1 MRKKMCINQNW
12 QFKKDNTEETV
23 TLPHTWNAQDGQ
35 DGGNDYCRGVC
46 VYTKMIPYPS
56 NFMDEDEI
64 YLEFRGVN
72 ASAEVKVNGKLC
84 GKHDGGYSTFR
95 VNITDALKR
104 DGNQN
109 KIEVLVDNS
118 ANIEVYPQKADFTFY
133 GGIYRDVYLIGVPK
147 NHFEMDYFGT
157 PGIQVTPDIQDRN
170 ASVNIKAYTKGV
182 CDYVKFSIEGVGSI
196 DIIPDEKQAEGILTI
211 PQVHLWNGIED
222 PYLYSVKAEMMIDG
236 ECVDEISTKFG
247 CRSYAFDPEKGFFLN
262 GNPYPLHGVSRHQ
275 DRKGVGNALT
285 QEMHDEDMTIILDM
299 GANSIR
305 LAHYQHDQ
313 YFYDLCD
320 EKGIIVWAEIP
331 YISEHVP
338 EAREN
343 TITQMTELIVQ
354 NYNHASIICWALSNE
369 ITAAGVTNDI
379 VDNHRELNDLVHR
392 LDPSRVTVMA
402 NVFMLDTDHPLVD
415 IPDIMSYNL
424 YYGWYIGDLEDNDR
438 FFDEFHEKYP
448 KKVIGLSEYGADAV
462 YKLQAAKPHKGDYS
476 EQYQSIYHEHML
488 KMFSERPYL
497 WSTYAWNMFDFG
509 ADGRDEADDNGV
521 NHKGLVSFD
530 RKIKK
535 DAYYIYKAWWSKEPF
550 LHICSSRYVDRTE
563 DITEIKVYSNLNR
576 IALYKDGVLLEEKTS
591 SHIFTFEAEI
601 EGEHIFEARSG
612 KLSEKI
618 SVCRVDH
625 ANPDYYLESSMIQN
639 WFEDENLGFI
649 PGYYSVQDTMA
660 DIKEH
665 PKGKLLLGRMM
676 AKAIEA
682 RGDVAKNVQLGPE
695 IEKIMDRMTVLELAK
710 QSGGSVTQ
718 DMVIDLNKEL
728 IKIGKA

>member
-1 MRKKMCINQNW
+1 MRRAVCINQNW
-12 QFKKDNTEETV
+12 QFKKENTEETV
-23 TLPHTWNAQDGQ
+23 TLPHTWNAKDGQ
-35 DGGNDYCRGVC
+35 DGGNDYYRGVC

-56 NFMDEDEI
+56 NFRDEDEI

-72 ASAEVKVNGKLC
+72 SSAEVKVNGKLC

-157 PGIQVTPDIQDRN
+157 PGIQVTPDIQARN
-170 ASVNIKAYTKGV
+170 ASVNIKAYTHGV

-196 DIIPDEKQAEGILTI
+196 DIVPDEKQAEGILTI
-211 PQVHLWNGIED
+211 PQVQLWNGIED
-222 PYLYSVKAEMMIDG
+222 PYLYSAKAEMMIDG
-236 ECVDEISTKFG
+236 ACVDEISTKFG

-285 QEMHDEDMTIILDM
+285 QEMHDEDMAIILDM

-338 EAREN
+338 EGRKN
-343 TITQMTELIVQ
+343 TISQMSELVIQ
-354 NYNHASIICWALSNE
+354 NYNHPSIICWALSNE
-369 ITAAGVTNDI
+369 ITAAGVTEDI

-402 NVFMLDTDHPLVD
+402 NLFMLETDHPLVD

-448 KKVIGLSEYGADAV
+448 EKVIGLSEYGADAV
-462 YKLQAAKPHKGDYS
+462 YKLQSASPYKGDYS

-488 KMFSERPYL
+488 EMFSQRPYL

-530 RKIKK
+530 RKTKK

-550 LHICSSRYVDRTE
+550 LHICSSRYVDRIE
-563 DITEIKVYSNLNR
+563 DRTEIKVYSNLNR
-576 IALYKDGVLLEEKTS
+576 ISLYKDGVFLEEKTG

-601 EGEHIFEARSG
+601 EGEHIFEAKSG
-612 KLSEKI
+612 ELSEKI

-625 ANPDYYLESSMIQN
+625 ANPNYYLESSMIQN
-639 WFEDENLGFI
+639 WFEDENLGFV

-660 DIKEH
+660 DIKAH
-665 PKGKLLLGRMM
+665 PEGKRLLGKMM

-682 RGDVAKNVQLGPE
+682 RGDVAQNVQLGPE

-718 DMVIDLNKEL
+718 DMVIVLNKEL